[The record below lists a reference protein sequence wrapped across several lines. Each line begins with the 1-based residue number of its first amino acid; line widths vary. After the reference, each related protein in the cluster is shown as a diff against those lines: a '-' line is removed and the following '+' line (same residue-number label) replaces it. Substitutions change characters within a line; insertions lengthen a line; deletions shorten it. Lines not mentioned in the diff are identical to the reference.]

1 MHICSIAHVLV
12 FLLLQAVHIVFLF
25 STGDAC
31 GQNVA
36 TVCAESIMHWIT
48 ENAPKDVCLNKVW
61 IEANVTSDK
70 KPGAF
75 NILHGR
81 GMSTEAKVI
90 LSEEVINKYL
100 QTTSENYLAL
110 FDYATRISLKTT
122 AGGGFHA
129 NPANTLT
136 ALYLATGQDPAAV
149 ADSIAGTD
157 FTATKHDGEGGG
169 MEITLRL
176 QNLLVGSVGGGTAL
190 PTQSE
195 GLEMLGCK
203 GAGKVRK
210 FAEIATAFCL
220 ALDISSTSAVS
231 AGIFAS
237 GHNKLG
243 RNRPT

>member
-1 MHICSIAHVLV
+1 
-12 FLLLQAVHIVFLF
+12 LQAVHTVFLF

-36 TVCAESIMHWIT
+36 TVCSERIMAWIIDNVPQDLPDVSLKRAWV
-48 ENAPKDVCLNKVW
+48 ECNA
-61 IEANVTSDK
+61 TSDK

-90 LSEEVINKYL
+90 LSEEVLNKYL
-100 QTTSENYLAL
+100 QVTSEEYLE
-110 FDYATRISLKTT
+110 FFRFATSMSIKTT
-122 AGGGFHA
+122 PGGGFHA

-136 ALYLATGQDPAAV
+136 ALYLATGQDPACV
-149 ADSIAGTD
+149 TDSIAGSD
-157 FTATKHDGEGGG
+157 FTALKHDGEGGG
-169 MEITLRL
+169 MEIFLRF
-176 QNLLVGSVGGGTAL
+176 QNLLVGTVGGGTAL

-210 FAEIATAFCL
+210 FAEIASAFSL
-220 ALDISSTSAVS
+220 ALDISSTSAIV

-243 RNRPT
+243 RNRPGEK

>member
-1 MHICSIAHVLV
+1 L
-12 FLLLQAVHIVFLF
+12 LLQLLQAVHIVFLF
-25 STGDAC
+25 STGDAS

-36 TVCAESIMHWIT
+36 TVCSERIMAWILDNVPQGLPDVSIKR
-48 ENAPKDVCLNKVW
+48 AW

-90 LSEEVINKYL
+90 LPEEVLNKYL
-100 QTTSENYLAL
+100 GVTAAEYLE
-110 FDYATRISLKTT
+110 FFRYATSISIKTT
-122 AGGGFHA
+122 PGGGFHA
-129 NPANTLT
+129 NPGNTLT

-149 ADSIAGTD
+149 SDSTAGAD
-157 FTATKHDGEGGG
+157 FTALKHEGEGGG
-169 MEITLRL
+169 MEISLRL
-176 QNLLVGSVGGGTAL
+176 QNLMVGTIGGGTAL

-220 ALDISSTSAVS
+220 ALDISTSSAVV

>member
-1 MHICSIAHVLV
+1 MAWIL
-12 FLLLQAVHIVFLF
+12 
-25 STGDAC
+25 D
-31 GQNVA
+31 NVA
-36 TVCAESIMHWIT
+36 QEL
-48 ENAPKDVCLNKVW
+48 PDVNIKRAWV
-61 IEANVTSDK
+61 EANVTSDK

-81 GMSTEAKVI
+81 GISTEAKVI
-90 LSEEVINKYL
+90 LPEEVLNKYL
-100 QTTSENYLAL
+100 RVNSDEYLD
-110 FDYATRISLKTT
+110 FFKYATSISIKTT
-122 AGGGFHA
+122 PGGGFHA

-149 ADSIAGTD
+149 SDSTAGAD
-157 FTATKHDGEGGG
+157 FTALKHEGEGGG
-169 MEITLRL
+169 MVISCRL
-176 QNLLVGSVGGGTAL
+176 QNLMVGTIGGGTAL

-220 ALDISSTSAVS
+220 ALDISTSSAVV